1 MWADERVY
9 YPLAVDPYTPRHWF
23 AQGTADPAFR
33 TKPQIALELVD
44 HARQEQWP
52 FRAVVADCLYGDHH
66 GFTRGLQQRGVPYV
80 VAHKPSH
87 AWWAPVEAIGAVWE
101 VAAHGGWVSAEQPAA
116 WVPVDR
122 LFRDGHAETWWVL
135 EGNAGPYGP
144 ERVRRLVIATADPA
158 TLPEPATWYLETTLP
173 VAEADL
179 AEIVRLYGLRNW
191 VEQAYKQVKHSLGW
205 SQYQVRSDRAMR
217 RHWAL
222 VQCAFAF
229 CWWAEMRTPM
239 EAISQDGGGEA
250 VPARERGGKGG
261 GADGSPRP
269 RPGRCWPRALRRVR
283 AWLEP
288 ALLLWRCWRAWSD
301 RPPPPPLQALLDWL
315 HQGHPLCLYDTS

>member
-1 MWADERVY
+1 M
-9 YPLAVDPYTPRHWF
+9 
-23 AQGTADPAFR
+23 
-33 TKPQIALELVD
+33 
-44 HARQEQWP
+44 
-52 FRAVVADCLYGDHH
+52 
-66 GFTRGLQQRGVPYV
+66 
-80 VAHKPSH
+80 
-87 AWWAPVEAIGAVWE
+87 EAIGAVWE

-122 LFRDGHAETWWVL
+122 LFRDGMPRRGGCWKATRT
-135 EGNAGPYGP
+135 YGP

-239 EAISQDGGGEA
+239 EAISQDGGVEA
-250 VPARERGGKGG
+250 VPARERGEKVGERTVPPGRDQGAVGHRRYGGCGPGWSRRCSCGAAGGHGRIGPRPHRCKPCSTGCTRDTRSASMTPHERCQQSTVTAVRILLGREGEDTVGVEAPGIHSRDGIDGQGRGGEQTLGGALGG
-261 GADGSPRP
+261 GAEALFDLGEGQLDGVEV
-269 RPGRCWPRALRRVR
+269 GRVGR
-283 AWLEP
+283 
-288 ALLLWRCWRAWSD
+288 
-301 RPPPPPLQALLDWL
+301 
-315 HQGHPLCLYDTS
+315 